1 MLKVAITGNIASGKS
16 QVEKIL
22 AERFPVYDADKI
34 AHEILGNVDRKALG
48 AKVFAD
54 PRARKEL
61 EEYIHPK
68 VKEKIIEIFNNFVP
82 SPTGRARE
90 GDSPQGEQM
99 PNIVF
104 ISIPLLFE
112 TGFDKL
118 FDKIIFVAADD
129 NIRLKRL
136 MERNNF
142 TQEEALLRM
151 NAQLPQ
157 EGKIS
162 KSDYVIYNNSTI
174 EKLEESTL
182 VLITELLRL
191 V

>member
-16 QVEKIL
+16 QVEKIF

-34 AHEILGNVDRKALG
+34 AHEILGDVDRKALG

-54 PRARKEL
+54 PKARKEL

-68 VKEKIIEIFNNFVP
+68 VKEKILEIF
-82 SPTGRARE
+82 E
-90 GDSPQGEQM
+90 KEQD
-99 PNIVF
+99 IVF
-104 ISIPLLFE
+104 VSIPLLFE

-118 FDKIIFVAADD
+118 FDKIIFVAADES
-129 NIRLKRL
+129 IRLERL
-136 MERNNF
+136 MKRNNF
-142 TQEEALLRM
+142 TKEEALLRM

-157 EGKIS
+157 ESKIK
-162 KSDYVIYNNSTI
+162 KSDFVLFNNSTL
-174 EKLEESTL
+174 EKLQESTL

-191 V
+191 I